1 MVFSQIRFQQKCKL
15 NSEEDCCKKSK
26 NYETLFKV
34 ALREKCPDTDFFLV
48 CIFFVNLFLQQ
59 LLI

>member
-1 MVFSQIRFQQKCKL
+1 MVFSQIRFQQKCKS
-15 NSEEDCCKKSK
+15 NSEEDCSKKSK
-26 NYETLFKV
+26 DCETSFKV